1 MVMMKAGYEGR
12 SIHLP
17 TIDWSSSAIDCW
29 LPWQQRLLRRVRD
42 ATRFWFFFLGGW
54 GGVGSRWAGGASE
67 GRRTC
72 EAEVAVEVLMLFTR
86 GEGWRECFSS
96 HLCQFNDCNSVIT
109 QVGAVT

>member
-1 MVMMKAGYEGR
+1 MATEAVKQGQRRNKAG
-12 SIHLP
+12 
-17 TIDWSSSAIDCW
+17 
-29 LPWQQRLLRRVRD
+29 
-42 ATRFWFFFLGGW
+42 FFFLEGG
-54 GGVGSRWAGGASE
+54 GRRWAGGASE

-96 HLCQFNDCNSVIT
+96 HLCQFNDCIGVIT